1 MTIRFA
7 TCNIL
12 FDDGKSEP
20 RWNKRA
26 KHLVQLICELSPDVI
41 ATQEGRK
48 DQLLEL
54 RDLLKPDYE
63 LVEDHRN
70 WDDIKMYPCLFINKD
85 RVSCIESFDRWL
97 SETPN
102 VEHSKSFGSRWPKLA
117 SIATLEKDHQ
127 IFTAASFHLDNVAT
141 SARPLQAQVLV
152 EQSETIAKGAPLV
165 LLGDAND
172 EPDSATMQVFKD
184 NNYLDPFSWAST
196 PYTFHGFKEKT
207 HDHRIDYILHDEKM
221 ESKKSFVD
229 SRTSDHY
236 SDHFMV
242 IADMTIKDS

>member
-20 RWNKRA
+20 RWEQRA
-26 KHLVQLICELSPDVI
+26 KHLVKLISELSPDVI

-48 DQLLEL
+48 DQLLDL
-54 RDLLKPDYE
+54 RDMLAADYE
-63 LVEDHRN
+63 LVEKHRN
-70 WDDIKMYPCLFINKD
+70 WDTVKMYPCLFIKRNQ
-85 RVSCIESFDRWL
+85 VTCLESYDRWL
-97 SETPN
+97 SETPT

-117 SIATLEKDHQ
+117 TIAKLKKDNQ
-127 IFTAASFHLDNVAT
+127 LFTAASFHLDNVAAD
-141 SARPLQAQVLV
+141 ARPLQAEVLI
-152 EQSETIAKGAPLV
+152 EQCQGLRGDSPVV

-172 EPDSATMQVFKD
+172 EPGSKTIEVFKEHK
-184 NNYLDPFSWAST
+184 YQDPFSWAST

-207 HDHRIDYILHDEKM
+207 HDHRIDFILHDDKM
-221 ESKKSFVD
+221 SAITSFVD
-229 SRTSDHY
+229 FRSKDHY

-242 IADMTIKDS
+242 VSDLSLKDS